1 MQSLSR
7 RLVAIV
13 MALFLAA
20 CGSTPS
26 PDSAGSSSGTS
37 VNYTQLEHD
46 SAFYFSLAQR
56 NSGDTA
62 AGYRLLAVAALLGE
76 GQSERAGQIYAAL
89 PTQWTDANAR
99 SLALLIEAELA
110 LNNQQADAAV
120 RKLKAVPERELSAQ
134 FKVWRARLLGE
145 AYRLTGD
152 PIEAARQLALVAA
165 NTDDQAARQALHDSI
180 WSLLADV
187 SPFTLVGAATAPA
200 PDPFSGWLRLSAL
213 HQEGQKEPQRYV
225 TRLAQLREQY
235 PDHPAFALPPAP
247 LAMVL
252 TLDATA
258 PRRVAVL
265 LPLSGRNQ
273 SLGEAIRDGMVH
285 AVLSGSS
292 SAELQFIDTAG
303 GMDQALTQLA
313 ASNAELVVGPL
324 LKPDVEAMLAKP
336 PAQPWLALNRTA
348 GAWPTASLQ
357 FALAPE
363 DEAEQT
369 AQRMA
374 QDGIRHPLVLVPAS
388 SVGSRV
394 SATFDSHWQQLAG
407 PGHAA
412 VIASYG
418 DRKGVQQTI
427 ANALGIGGSQAR
439 IRELRQT
446 TGLDLE
452 AEARSRRDIDA
463 IYLYGN
469 PAEVRFIKPTIES
482 SLSGSATPPPIYASA
497 SAHELSN
504 RDSEL
509 AGVLISDMPLLL
521 AGEGGAADT
530 LKLARTTW
538 PQRGA
543 QELRLFALGHD
554 ALLLVPGFR
563 YLAAFPGYEVRG
575 LTGTLHARDG
585 LIHRNV
591 DWARIGTNATERLS
605 DERQQQ

>member
-7 RLVAIV
+7 RLGAIV
-13 MALFLAA
+13 VALLLTA

-26 PDSAGSSSGTS
+26 PESGSSSGTT
-37 VNYTQLEHD
+37 VNYTSIEQD

-62 AGYRLLAVAALLGE
+62 AGYRLLAVGALLGE
-76 GQSERAGQIYAAL
+76 EQDERAAQIYAAL
-89 PTQWTDANAR
+89 PTQWADAEAR
-99 SLALLIEAELA
+99 SLALLIESELA
-110 LNNQQADAAV
+110 LNHQQADAAV
-120 RKLKAVPERELSAQ
+120 RKLKAVPERELSQQ
-134 FKVWRARLLGE
+134 FKLWRARLLGE

-152 PIEAARQLALVAA
+152 PIEAARQLAIVAA
-165 NTDDQAARQALHDSI
+165 STDDPAARQALHDSI

-200 PDPFSGWLRLSAL
+200 PDPFSGWLRLAAL
-213 HQEGQKEPQRYV
+213 HQEGQKDPQRYV
-225 TRLAQLREQY
+225 ARLTQLREQY
-235 PDHPAFALPPAP
+235 PNHPAFALPPAP
-247 LAMVL
+247 MAMVL
-252 TLDATA
+252 TLETTT
-258 PRRVAVL
+258 PQRVAVL

-285 AVLSGSS
+285 AVLSGATSI
-292 SAELQFIDTAG
+292 ELQFIDTAS
-303 GMDQALTQLA
+303 GMDKALTELA
-313 ASNAELVVGPL
+313 SSNAELVIGPL

-336 PAQPWLALNRTA
+336 PSQPWLALNRSP
-348 GAWPTASLQ
+348 GGWPAASLQ

-374 QDGIRHPLVLVPAS
+374 QDGIRHPLVLVPAT

-394 SATFDSHWQQLAG
+394 SGTFDSHWQQLAG

-412 VIASYG
+412 VVASYG
-418 DRKGVQQTI
+418 DRKGVQQTV

-446 TGLDLE
+446 TGLDLQ
-452 AEARSRRDIDA
+452 AEPRSRRDIDA

-469 PAEVRFIKPTIES
+469 PAEARFIKPTIES
-482 SLSGSATPPPIYASA
+482 SLSGSAAIPPIYASA

-504 RDSEL
+504 GDSEL

-521 AGEGGAADT
+521 ANDGSAIET
-530 LKLARTTW
+530 LKLVRTTW
-538 PQRGA
+538 PQRSA

-585 LIHRNV
+585 QIHRNV
-591 DWARIGTNATERLS
+591 DWARIGTSATERLS
-605 DERQQQ
+605 DGQQQQ